1 MLVSIIFY
9 IATIITSVVL
19 FVAALVAWLSE
30 YVESR
35 ALAAFIV
42 GLLFLLLSRLIYFL
56 SARKAIENINER
68 SRATGGTF
76 IDTLVAGIEGEG
88 KRSFLIKRAKP
99 DGKSYAS
106 DIANK
111 YGLSFDKIN
120 EKFAKKQT
128 N

>member
-56 SARKAIENINER
+56 SARKAIEDINER
-68 SRATGGTF
+68 LTTISDVAYAARKGCGVIMRF
-76 IDTLVAGIEGEG
+76 IESILDQWH
-88 KRSFLIKRAKP
+88 K
-99 DGKSYAS
+99 
-106 DIANK
+106 
-111 YGLSFDKIN
+111 
-120 EKFAKKQT
+120 
-128 N
+128 

>member
-35 ALAAFIV
+35 ALAALIV

-68 SRATGGTF
+68 LTTISDVAYAARKGYGVIMRF
-76 IDTLVAGIEGEG
+76 IESILDQWH
-88 KRSFLIKRAKP
+88 K
-99 DGKSYAS
+99 
-106 DIANK
+106 
-111 YGLSFDKIN
+111 
-120 EKFAKKQT
+120 
-128 N
+128 